1 MSMNFITEGAKTMK
15 EPTLSVVMSNYNH
28 AQFIGEALEAILSQ
42 SYKPIEIIIIDD
54 ASTDNSIEIIE
65 QHANKHP
72 TIRLIKNN
80 ENMGPTH
87 NGNRLLQIACGDYVY
102 WGASDDKVLPDFFSK
117 SMRLL
122 EKHPQAGLSSTL
134 SYVIDEEGKNKGLLK
149 SSGIIST
156 RECYLSPEKALSVLL
171 KYGLWTQ
178 GNTTIHQRKI
188 LMKEGGFKP
197 ELYSFCDGFIKS
209 VIALKYGACFIPEPL
224 ACWRQMESGYHI
236 TSSRNPGIQMEII
249 NNATR
254 LMETTYKDLFPQA
267 YVDTWRKK
275 QLSLLN
281 LNIWKASQQGALA
294 ALTRLKEAD
303 SLFDKLLFAFLKVFA
318 KMEQAF
324 VMLYFFVLYRYFP
337 IQIIRRNVVSFFRRM
352 MLRI

>member
-1 MSMNFITEGAKTMK
+1 MNK
-15 EPTLSVVMSNYNH
+15 PTLSVVISNYNH

-42 SYKPIEIIIIDD
+42 SYEPIEIIIIDD
-54 ASTDNSIEIIE
+54 ASTDNSVEVIE
-65 QHANKHP
+65 QFAKIYQ
-72 TIRLIKNN
+72 TIRLIKNDSN
-80 ENMGPTH
+80 VGPIR
-87 NGNRLLQIACGDYVY
+87 NGNMLLQLACGDYVY
-102 WGASDDKVLPDFFSK
+102 WGASDDKVLPEFFKK

-122 EKHPQAGLSSTL
+122 EKHPQAGLCSTL
-134 SYVIDEEGKNKGLLK
+134 SYVIDEEGTNKGLLS

-171 KYGLWTQ
+171 NYGLWVQ
-178 GNTTIHQRKI
+178 GNTTIHHRTI
-188 LMKEGGFKP
+188 LMNEGGFKP
-197 ELYSFCDGFIKS
+197 ELFSFCDGFIKS

-224 ACWRQMESGYHI
+224 ACWRQMETGYHM
-236 TSSRNPGIQMEII
+236 TSSRNLDTQMEII
-249 NNATR
+249 SNASR

-267 YVDTWRKK
+267 YVDSWRKK

-294 ALTRLKEAD
+294 ALTRLKEPD

-337 IQIIRRNVVSFFRRM
+337 IQVIRRNVVSFIRRAR
-352 MLRI
+352 LRI